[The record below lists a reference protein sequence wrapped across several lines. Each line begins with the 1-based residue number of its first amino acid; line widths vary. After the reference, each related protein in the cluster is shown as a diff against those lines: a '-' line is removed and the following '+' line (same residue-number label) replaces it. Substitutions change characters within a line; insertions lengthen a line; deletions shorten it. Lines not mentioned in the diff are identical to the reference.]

1 MAALGFRAHTG
12 WAAAVA
18 VTPDWHVIE
27 RRRLSYEPEVTRFI
41 FHHAAEVPAASA
53 GALIEMA
60 RAQAFEKARD
70 EIETLIAVVQSKGKT
85 VVAAGVPGGNNRLPD
100 VLSEI
105 LAVHSRIH
113 AAEGAFYRDVL
124 ADACA
129 HMDVRVKRMPERE
142 LWIPASKRPGS
153 TENPMRIRIAALGK
167 QLGPPW
173 GEDQKLATLA
183 AFAAFNI

>member
-1 MAALGFRAHTG
+1 M
-12 WAAAVA
+12 
-18 VTPDWHVIE
+18 TPDWQVIE

-41 FHHAAEVPAASA
+41 YHHAAEVPAASA
-53 GALIEMA
+53 GTLIETA
-60 RAQAFEKARD
+60 HTQAIEKARGQ
-70 EIETLIAVVQSKGKT
+70 IEMLIAAVQSKGKT
-85 VVAAGVPGGNNRLPD
+85 VVAAGVSGGNNRLPD

-129 HMDVRVKRMPERE
+129 HMDLRVRRMPERD
-142 LWIPASKRPGS
+142 LWAHASKSSGS
-153 TENPMRIRIAALGK
+153 TEDGLRVRFVALGK

-173 GEDQKLATLA
+173 GEDQKLAALA
-183 AFAAFNI
+183 AFAAFNT

>member
-18 VTPDWHVIE
+18 LTPDWHVIE

-41 FHHAAEVPAASA
+41 YHHAAEVPAASA
-53 GALIEMA
+53 GALIETA
-60 RAQAFEKARD
+60 RAQAIEKARG
-70 EIETLIAVVQSKGKT
+70 EIETLIAAVQSRGKS
-85 VVAAGVPGGNNRLPD
+85 VVAAGVPAGNNRLPD

-129 HMDVRVKRMPERE
+129 HMDLRVRRMPERD
-142 LWIPASKRPGS
+142 LWTLASKRSGC
-153 TENPMRIRIAALGK
+153 TENDMRIRFVALGK

-173 GEDQKLATLA
+173 GEDQKLASLA
-183 AFAAFNI
+183 AFAAFNT